1 MLDGGA
7 DGQHGHGMHLELS
20 TLDAGLAGIAA
31 APADAGTVELIV
43 RRPAEGEREILTEA
57 RLDTALGL
65 VGDRWLNPDADPERQ
80 ITVMNVRVV
89 DLVAVSRER
98 RPLAGD
104 QLYVDLDIS
113 TANLPAGTRL
123 GIGAAVLAGTQPPH
137 PGGKKVGAPPGPDPP
152 RRGP

>member
-1 MLDGGA
+1 
-7 DGQHGHGMHLELS
+7 MHLDLS
-20 TLDAGLAGIAA
+20 TLDAGLPRIKE
-31 APADAGTVELIV
+31 APADGGTVELIV

-123 GIGAAVLAGTQPPH
+123 GIGSAGPAGTRAPP
-137 PGGKKVGAPPGPDPP
+137 PGGKKVGGAFRAAAPAGGHNGPA
-152 RRGP
+152 GA